1 MSIEAEKPSLEEISD
16 AELEKQIEPGS
27 AISLSEDE
35 HNIGSI
41 DSEVSS
47 DDSSMGEDE
56 EEDGGGDEEDDD
68 SISHTSIDGESS
80 VLDPSEEEDE
90 EAETAAEDEEEE
102 DETKT
107 KDTISSMPDLLL
119 GDDNAEDQETDTD
132 DEEDFFQKLES
143 DINTDHLII
152 YHPELMQNNYQEIKA
167 FCKVLRNKQ
176 GIIVDPL
183 HTTLPFLTKYEKAR
197 VLGVRCKQLN
207 NGADAFVKVPPNI
220 ISGMLIA
227 EEELK
232 QKKVPFIIRRP
243 LPNGGSEY
251 WRLEDL
257 EIIEY

>member
-16 AELEKQIEPGS
+16 AELEKQIDPGT

-35 HNIGSI
+35 HDTGSVDAAEI
-41 DSEVSS
+41 SGNDS
-47 DDSSMGEDE
+47 DGE
-56 EEDGGGDEEDDD
+56 EEDEQLSIGDEDDD
-68 SISHTSIDGESS
+68 EDSSVSHTSVGDESS
-80 VLDPSEEEDE
+80 VLDPSE
-90 EAETAAEDEEEE
+90 ADEEEE
-102 DETKT
+102 DETKA
-107 KDTISSMPDLLL
+107 KDTASPMADLLL
-119 GDDNAEDQETDTD
+119 GDSDAEDEETDTD
-132 DEEDFFQKLES
+132 DEEEFFQKLES

-207 NGADAFVKVPPNI
+207 NGADTFVTVPPNI

-232 QKKVPFIIRRP
+232 QKKIPFIIRRP